1 MPPGPPKCPDCRLL
15 AHHNRHNSWQTGRA
29 MLIERWERFRGVDRW
44 PEVLAVITDK
54 KSSYM
59 PSRVGASRFLTWV
72 TVEYRG
78 SDGALRSKTI
88 RYWMTRCSFGVG
100 DQLYVRCSPTDPSQI
115 YFRES

>member
-1 MPPGPPKCPDCRLL
+1 
-15 AHHNRHNSWQTGRA
+15 

-59 PSRVGASRFLTWV
+59 PSRVGPSRFLTWI
-72 TVEYRG
+72 TVDYRG
-78 SDGALRSKTI
+78 SDGVLRSKTI

-100 DQLYVRCSPTDPSQI
+100 DQFYLRCSPADQSKI
-115 YFRES
+115 YFRESAQDNLLAALGVPVVAFIVWLCERYR

>member
-1 MPPGPPKCPDCRLL
+1 
-15 AHHNRHNSWQTGRA
+15 

-115 YFRES
+115 YFRESAQDNLLVAAGVPVVALVVWLCERYR